1 MIASKKTL
9 QRSGSKVHQSATKSD
24 RIKSIAGGLKKNRQ
38 TIDDATTDNRILEDG
53 NFEALGQSFGLEEVK
68 VVLARDPKQRD
79 EKSLQRVLDWLIR
92 DAAQVGM
99 EIAPEL
105 QVPPN
110 ILLQALRKAFVI
122 TLKTGDFV
130 YDESE
135 EIRCFS
141 MVLSGRLR
149 RRRLIKKG
157 TDQAADEDGGEE
169 GGETTRKTDCTIEF
183 ITRGEVLGMLLNPDK
198 AASGVQAVVDSQV
211 LMINSEDYGATLKPY
226 HKEMATEAMEFMK
239 DKGLVENPNGMVH
252 QLIRLAPML
261 RSRKV
266 QRGRFI
272 ASINQPQRHV
282 WILRKGC
289 CSLLLRKEDGAQEI
303 ESEKRIGLEPPDPL
317 SMLLQREASPLESKA
332 LGLSQQTIASHA
344 RGPLRKNLQ
353 GQDSQLKGLEGRT
366 KVDGGTEVALVATLT
381 EPGTL
386 LGEEVLLNDTEKG
399 MAAARSYYSIRV
411 EEDSLFY
418 CLDLTGFKK
427 LSDILGQENI
437 AFKMQYKMNR
447 RKESLQ
453 KNVKVLSKLNLN
465 ARTSV
470 ARELERMEDQTLGI
484 NTYQSS
490 ALLASRPMNAGL
502 IAGGL
507 LCIQNGS
514 SKVTDMQRY
523 GPGVER
529 VMAHYR
535 KQKDPRAKQKTL
547 GNAHSMMHSS
557 SSLLDDN
564 PLGGSVAFGCS
575 FDKPPPLRKSM
586 SVPGTNSLVLNAIT
600 QTLGSTAGGLPS
612 LGGSNA
618 GGLVFSTEVDMPA
631 PFSLGTLPSE
641 AATSAASPPS
651 PPDQEVQEE
660 ESDEEKSLRKTEEA
674 RSKEE
679 QRKRR
684 IVNAFRRV
692 VRSRSFVVLT
702 EDNDVRNVLKKT
714 FLSLRAELLFVKTAM
729 ELLHVLSDPRQTHH
743 VFLLDL
749 AKPDLNVDGL
759 LRTIRRAPKYQ
770 AAPVIAISL
779 SRNLPE
785 LVKSTCSYVVFKPPS
800 PDIVREATVW
810 CLDRG
815 VLESHFRQEGTLG
828 EPESLL
834 EEQNASGVVEID
846 TDPTKMSIPQKPA
859 LESSQAEEV
868 PSADTEGQQKLE
880 DQPNDAALDESEPQ
894 KEEA

>member
-1 MIASKKTL
+1 MSAIKKTHTL
-9 QRSGSKVHQSATKSD
+9 QRSGSKVHQSAPSSHRLKSL
-24 RIKSIAGGLKKNRQ
+24 GGFKKNRQ
-38 TIDDATTDNRILEDG
+38 SVEEDENPIVEDG
-53 NFEALGQSFGLEEVK
+53 NYEALGQSFGLEEVK
-68 VVLARDPKQRD
+68 VILARDPKQRD

-105 QVPPN
+105 QVPHN
-110 ILLQALRKAFVI
+110 VLLQALRKAFVI
-122 TLKTGDFV
+122 TLKTGDFI

-198 AASGVQAVVDSQV
+198 AASGVQAVVESQV
-211 LMINSEDYGATLKPY
+211 LMINSEDYGATLKPF
-226 HKEMATEAMEFMK
+226 HKEMATEAMEFLR
-239 DKGLVENPNGMVH
+239 DKGLVDNPTQMVH

-261 RSRKV
+261 RSRKI

-272 ASINQPQRHV
+272 TSINQPQRHV

-289 CSLLLRKEDGAQEI
+289 CSLLLRKEDGSQEI

-344 RGPLRKNLQ
+344 RGPLRQMLQ

-418 CLDLTGFKK
+418 CLDFTGFKK
-427 LSDILGQENI
+427 LADILGQENI
-437 AFKMQYKMNR
+437 ASKMQYKMNR

-470 ARELERMEDQTLGI
+470 ARELERMEDQTLGM

-529 VMAHYR
+529 VMAQYR
-535 KQKDPRAKQKTL
+535 KLKDPRAKQKTL
-547 GNAHSMMHSS
+547 GDLHSLNHAS
-557 SSLLDDN
+557 SSLIDDN
-564 PLGGSVAFGCS
+564 PLGGSVAVGCS

-586 SVPGTNSLVLNAIT
+586 SVPNSLILNAIST
-600 QTLGSTAGGLPS
+600 TLGTATGGLPG
-612 LGGSNA
+612 LGGST
-618 GGLVFSTEVDMPA
+618 GGGVVFSTEVDMPA
-631 PFSLGTLPSE
+631 PVSLGTLPSE
-641 AATSAASPPS
+641 AATSAPSPPS
-651 PPDQEVQEE
+651 PQEQEAQEE
-660 ESDEEKSLRKTEEA
+660 ESDEEKSFRKNEEA

-679 QRKRR
+679 RRKRR

-692 VRSRSFVVLT
+692 VRGRSFVVLT

-759 LRTIRRAPKYQ
+759 LRTIRRAPRYQ

-779 SRNLPE
+779 GRNLPE

-828 EPESLL
+828 EPESSL
-834 EEQNASGVVEID
+834 ETQNASGVDEID
-846 TDPTKMSIPQKPA
+846 PDPSKVSIQQPA
-859 LESSQAEEV
+859 LENSQAKEM
-868 PSADTEGQQKLE
+868 PSAATE
-880 DQPNDAALDESEPQ
+880 D
-894 KEEA
+894 